1 LIKIQ
6 DIMAATKLD
15 VERIKRE
22 AVFEAKKE
30 MLLSIEQTA
39 GAAGAIC
46 NHPNHYYKEYDM
58 FEGYDH
64 YYICNIVKK
73 SHIPLIQLLTL
84 RTHLPEFCSNKDKG
98 CQEILMKEEMINHD
112 QECVYRPINCPDLK
126 CNAKVTYHGLL
137 DHFTEVHKDY
147 ISMDAL
153 KKKKF
158 LITSKIGVNLK
169 PTELLPPTRI
179 TAFDRTFFEVGIIK
193 DQLMLRWIYI
203 LGDPDLAKN
212 FSYTVRVKTEN
223 IEMSFS
229 RKVQSLTLSKHY
241 KDIATNQAFVMPVA
255 TVKELLDDTNNI
267 VFEYKIRNLKEEA
280 KDEDVESGISDDNE

>member
-1 LIKIQ
+1 
-6 DIMAATKLD
+6 MAATKLD

-39 GAAGAIC
+39 GAVGAIC
-46 NHPNHYYKEYDM
+46 TDHANHYTCYFNGSNYQ
-58 FEGYDH
+58 
-64 YYICNIVKK
+64 ICPK
-73 SHIPLIQLLTL
+73 SHTQLQTL
-84 RTHLPEFCSNKDKG
+84 KTHLPVFCSNKDKG

>member
-1 LIKIQ
+1 
-6 DIMAATKLD
+6 MAATKLD

-39 GAAGAIC
+39 RANGAIC
-46 NHPNHYYKEYDM
+46 TNHVNYANHYCCYLN
-58 FEGYDH
+58 DH
-64 YYICNIVKK
+64 YYPCNNYNIKNT
-73 SHIPLIQLLTL
+73 QLQTL

-126 CNAKVTYHGLL
+126 CTEKVTYHGLL

-158 LITSKIGVNLK
+158 LITCKIGVNLK

-203 LGDPDLAKN
+203 LGDPNVAKN
-212 FSYTVRVKTEN
+212 FSYTVRVKKEN

-229 RKVQSLTLSKHY
+229 RKVKSLSEHY
-241 KDIATNQAFVMPVA
+241 NDITKVKQAFVMPVDE
-255 TVKELLDDTNNI
+255 ELLYDTNNI

>member
-1 LIKIQ
+1 
-6 DIMAATKLD
+6 MAATKLD

-30 MLLSIEQTA
+30 LLLSIEQTA
-39 GAAGAIC
+39 GAVGAIC
-46 NHPNHYYKEYDM
+46 TNHANHHYCYGNGNYIKCNN
-58 FEGYDH
+58 
-64 YYICNIVKK
+64 YYIVELEK
-73 SHIPLIQLLTL
+73 SHTQLQTL
-84 RTHLPEFCSNKDKG
+84 RTHLPAFCSNKDKG
-98 CQEILMKEEMINHD
+98 CQEILMKEEMISHD

-126 CNAKVTYHGLL
+126 CTEKVTYHGLL

-158 LITSKIGVNLK
+158 LITCKIGVNLK

-193 DQLMLRWIYI
+193 DQFMLRWIYI
-203 LGDPDLAKN
+203 LGDPNVAKN
-212 FSYTVRVKTEN
+212 FSYTVRVKKEN

-229 RKVQSLTLSKHY
+229 RKVQSLSEHY
-241 KDIATNQAFVMPVA
+241 NDITGTYQAFVMPVA